1 MQPLYL
7 KLEGLN
13 SFSAAQEVDFAR
25 LSSRGLFGIFGPT
38 GSGKSTLL
46 DAIVL
51 ALYGRIP
58 RMGTRLQGVINTGCD
73 FAHVEYRFA
82 LNSGPKRGCYR
93 VERTLR
99 RQKNR
104 SVHTDQSLLAAMQAD
119 GSYEVLAEQTLSVN
133 RAVEELIGLTADDF
147 LRSAVLPQGSFSQFL
162 HLSGSERSN
171 MLERLFA
178 LEAYGKNLTAQLKRM
193 QNAASG
199 ELQALEGGI
208 ERLCCSDPGCCPG
221 GTTPMAAAANKGG
234 SVANQLAAAAGS
246 I

>member
-93 VERTLR
+93 VERILR

-104 SVHTDQSLLAAMQAD
+104 NVHNRQ
-119 GSYEVLAEQTLSVN
+119 SVN
-133 RAVEELIGLTADDF
+133 C
-147 LRSAVLPQGSFSQFL
+147 SAQKDLPSQTFSQ
-162 HLSGSERSN
+162 SP
-171 MLERLFA
+171 
-178 LEAYGKNLTAQLKRM
+178 
-193 QNAASG
+193 AS
-199 ELQALEGGI
+199 LNSI
-208 ERLCCSDPGCCPG
+208 HP
-221 GTTPMAAAANKGG
+221 
-234 SVANQLAAAAGS
+234 VA
-246 I
+246 